1 MGLHANMRRL
11 LQTLAIL
18 CKRGRI
24 CIHMSQTPPTLHL
37 VLPGLLWPAQAMQ
50 DLVYD
55 LKLPALSWLLGKG
68 ARHIQAAADSQQWL
82 ADIVG
87 LPHLPV
93 AALRSNAHGGEQTG
107 RWLCLDPI
115 HLRVERTQL
124 IVQDPNILQLTQEE
138 ADALLADLAPLL
150 EEIGTLQIA
159 TPHEW
164 LLHLHAESD
173 IRTTP
178 LADAI
183 GLNGDQLM
191 PKAANVKV
199 WRRLLNEIQVALH
212 EHPVNLA
219 RTARG
224 LPAVNSLWPWGEGA
238 LTNTK
243 PAWNAIFADGL
254 LWQGLAR
261 HTGCPS
267 ATAPE
272 RYSDCNGKTLTVLA
286 TLDTATRQ
294 RNAVQWL
301 ADMQALEQHWFAP
314 AMQALQE
321 GSLKQLVIHSHGE
334 GQAMKLTVS
343 GRNKLNFWRKPAP
356 LTLLGIGEKATV
368 EGST

>member
-1 MGLHANMRRL
+1 MRRNRKPPLHAR
-11 LQTLAIL
+11 
-18 CKRGRI
+18 KPGRI

-50 DLVYD
+50 DLVFD

-68 ARHIQAAADSQQWL
+68 TRQIQAAADSQQWL
-82 ADIVG
+82 AGVAG
-87 LPHLPV
+87 LSRLPV
-93 AALRSNAHGGEQTG
+93 AALRSSALGHAQTG

-124 IVQDPNILQLTQEE
+124 IVQDPATLQLTQEE
-138 ADALLADLAPLL
+138 AVALLADLAPLL
-150 EEIGTLQIA
+150 EEVGTLQIA

-199 WRRLLNEIQVALH
+199 WRRLLNEIQVTLH
-212 EHPVNLA
+212 EHPANLA
-219 RTARG
+219 RTVRG

-238 LTNTK
+238 LESTK
-243 PAWNAIFADGL
+243 PAWNAILADGL

-261 HTGCPS
+261 HVGCPS
-267 ATAPE
+267 APEPE
-272 RYSDCNGKTLTVLA
+272 RYSDYKGKTLVVLA
-286 TLDTATRQ
+286 TLDATTRQ

-301 ADMQALEQHWFAP
+301 ADMQALEQLWFAP
-314 AMQALQE
+314 IMQALQD
-321 GSLKQLVIHSHGE
+321 GSLKQLELHSHGE
-334 GQAMKLTVS
+334 GQAMTLAVS
-343 GRNKLNFWRKPAP
+343 GSNKLNFWRKPAP
-356 LTLLGIGEKATV
+356 LTLLGVGEKV
-368 EGST
+368 STKDPA